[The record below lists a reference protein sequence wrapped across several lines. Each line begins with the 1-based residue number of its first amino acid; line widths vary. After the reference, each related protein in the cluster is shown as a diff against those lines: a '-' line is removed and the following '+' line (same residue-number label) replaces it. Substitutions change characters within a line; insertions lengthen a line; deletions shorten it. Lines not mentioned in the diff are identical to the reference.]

1 MAVSKLEGGG
11 VAQSDSFLPEDTKIQ
26 TQSTAAME
34 TVIENA
40 KLATEKEQQ
49 MTLLQGIK
57 LYPKAVAW
65 SLLISTCIVMEG
77 YDICLVNN
85 FYAFPAFNRKYG
97 EQMPDGTYQVP
108 ARVRRSAA
116 PVTLSSIRL
125 NVCIVASWS

>member
-1 MAVSKLEGGG
+1 MADLKPEDGG
-11 VAQSDSFLPEDTKIQ
+11 VAKNNTPLSLEAKIQ
-26 TQSTAAME
+26 TQSATGME

-40 KLATEKEQQ
+40 KIATEKEQN

-57 LYPKAVAW
+57 LYPKAMAW

-116 PVTLSSIRL
+116 SVFL
-125 NVCIVASWS
+125 NAVN